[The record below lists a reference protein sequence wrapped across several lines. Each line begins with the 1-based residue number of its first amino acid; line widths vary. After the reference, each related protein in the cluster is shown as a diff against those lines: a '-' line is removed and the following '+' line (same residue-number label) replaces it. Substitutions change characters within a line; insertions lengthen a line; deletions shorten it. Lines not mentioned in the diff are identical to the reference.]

1 MGIDKS
7 SSRMHRN
14 RISEAT
20 FWIISFLGGFP
31 GIILGGIFFHHKT
44 SKPSFWPPVV
54 ISAILWVFLIISIS
68 GIIHL

>member
-7 SSRMHRN
+7 SSRHHRK

-20 FWIISFLGGFP
+20 FWLISFLGGFL

-44 SKPSFWPPVV
+44 SKPSFWLPVV
-54 ISAILWVFLIISIS
+54 GSAILWIFLVLSIS
-68 GIIHL
+68 GIIQL